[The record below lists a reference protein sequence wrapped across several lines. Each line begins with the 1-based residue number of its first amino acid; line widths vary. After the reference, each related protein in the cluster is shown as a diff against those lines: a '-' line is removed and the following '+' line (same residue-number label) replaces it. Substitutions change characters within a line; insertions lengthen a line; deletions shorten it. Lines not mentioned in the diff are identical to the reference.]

1 MKLVHSIETSRLII
15 REFTKEDALFAASI
29 WNDPTMGEYLPDESM
44 TEIDPEYLHSLET
57 LGEDEECCYLIV
69 TSKAD
74 HSRIGTC
81 SFMPDEAS
89 KAHDIAYCVHK
100 DYWRMGYG
108 TEIAQALIDYASSL
122 GMEKITVRV
131 NQDNPGSNG
140 IMKKLEF
147 EVVDTMSYLKRGTA
161 MTYTDYLYEKKLK

>member
-1 MKLVHSIETSRLII
+1 
-15 REFTKEDALFAASI
+15 
-29 WNDPTMGEYLPDESM
+29 
-44 TEIDPEYLHSLET
+44 
-57 LGEDEECCYLIV
+57 
-69 TSKAD
+69 
-74 HSRIGTC
+74 
-81 SFMPDEAS
+81 MPDVAS

-100 DYWRMGYG
+100 DHWRMGYG
-108 TEIAQALIDYASSL
+108 TEIAQALIDYASLL